1 MSAPFRL
8 LENVPLE
15 TRTTFGV
22 HANARWLLEVSS
34 ADALPHALALL
45 PPGTTPPHVLGS
57 GSNLLVVGNID
68 TPLLAMTG
76 QRITQAKHGDHHALV
91 RADAGVGW
99 HALVMWTLEN
109 GLAGLENLALI
120 PSSVGAA
127 PVQNIGAYGTEAGE
141 FVHAVEAFDLAA
153 GRQVRLTRHDCAF
166 GYRDSLFKHH
176 PGRYIVTSVEL
187 LLPYRHELRLD
198 YAGIRDEL
206 AAMAISSPSPRDV
219 AEAVI
224 RIRSRK
230 LPDPAVIG
238 NAGSFFKNPV
248 VARSVALALTEQ
260 HPGLPMFPSG
270 NPDTAKL
277 SAAWM
282 IEACGWKGF
291 REGDA
296 GVSAAHALV
305 LVNHGQASGIQLL
318 ALAQRI
324 AASVQQRFG
333 IWLEP
338 EPVILGADWAP

>member
-1 MSAPFRL
+1 MSTACRL
-8 LENVPLE
+8 LENMPLE
-15 TRTTFGV
+15 TRNTFGV
-22 HANARWLLEVSS
+22 RANARWWLEV
-34 ADALPHALALL
+34 ADAGSLPSALALL
-45 PPGTTPPHVLGS
+45 SAESPRPLVIGG
-57 GSNLLVVGNID
+57 GSNLLLAGDID

-76 QRITQAKHGDHHALV
+76 RGIRMLERHESHGIV
-91 RADAGVGW
+91 RAEAGVPW
-99 HALVMWTLEN
+99 HGLVMWTLSS

-120 PSSVGAA
+120 PGNAGAA

-141 FVHAVEAFDLAA
+141 FVHAVDAFDLETGAT
-153 GRQVRLTRHDCAF
+153 VRLTRQDCRF

-176 PGRYIVTSVEL
+176 PGRYIVTSIEL
-187 LLPYRHELRLD
+187 ALPWRHELRLD
-198 YAGIRDEL
+198 YAGIREEL
-206 AAMAISSPSPRDV
+206 AAMDITAPTPRDV

-224 RIRSRK
+224 RIRTRK

-248 VARSVALALTEQ
+248 AARSVALALTEQ
-260 HPGLPMFPSG
+260 HPGLPMYPSG

-305 LVNHGQASGIQLL
+305 LVNHGHASGSELL
-318 ALAQRI
+318 ALARRI
-324 AASVQQRFG
+324 AASVEQRFG
-333 IWLEP
+333 IALEP
-338 EPVILGADWAP
+338 EPVILGADWSP